1 MPDNPDKIVHKEAR
15 NRQLYLRGLAFV
27 CLFVMFASFSEGDGG
42 TGLFFGF
49 LCWVFGAWANRIK
62 TTYTRRGT
70 FDLYD

>member
-1 MPDNPDKIVHKEAR
+1 MDQNPDRIVHKEAR
-15 NRQLYLRGLAFV
+15 DRQLCLRGLAFV